1 MIRKRRLLPRKNIP
15 ARHIEDVVDKFG
27 RPQIGQ
33 SNYTDFELKNCTV
46 QPYVGNDLIV
56 ADTGFETKEA
66 FTIFTETL
74 VSVGEEDSI
83 RKPDQ
88 VFMYD
93 AWYRVVKVKPWQ
105 NGVIPHYEI
114 VVVMITQLSEWSKAT

>member
-15 ARHIEDVVDKFG
+15 ARQVQDTVDRFG

-33 SNYTDFELKNCTV
+33 AAYTNFELKNCTV
-46 QPYVGNDLIV
+46 QPYVGDDLIV

-66 FTIFTETL
+66 FTIFTET
-74 VSVGEEDSI
+74 SASIGEEDSI
-83 RKPDQ
+83 RKPDE
-88 VFMYD
+88 VFIFD

-105 NGVIPHYEI
+105 NSVIPHYE
-114 VVVMITQLSEWSKAT
+114 VVVVKITLRSP